1 MVCGVLIVLWGTG
14 GVLLTT
20 EVRAGRPEGDLQE
33 VGHLA
38 VVFER
43 LERLER
49 KFDEEKQ
56 DWQRQKQQWQ
66 REQQDLQRQTKQL
79 KHLTHQLQTQII
91 SLQHKVEVLETGPS
105 TSKDTTLQTPEVFS
119 KTTLSSKKVSAT
131 TPKGRYDHHVLARAD
146 DVNPLEPVVSQMNQ
160 SCPGHSKS

>member
-1 MVCGVLIVLWGTG
+1 MVCGVLFVLWGTG

-66 REQQDLQRQTKQL
+66 REQLDWQRE
-79 KHLTHQLQTQII
+79 I
-91 SLQHKVEVLETGPS
+91 
-105 TSKDTTLQTPEVFS
+105 
-119 KTTLSSKKVSAT
+119 
-131 TPKGRYDHHVLARAD
+131 
-146 DVNPLEPVVSQMNQ
+146 
-160 SCPGHSKS
+160 